1 MAPTRSH
8 NLVIPSQLDRITG
21 VIESIIA
28 DLVTHGYSDKVQF
41 AVRLALEEAISNA
54 IRHGN
59 KGDPSKTVHIEYD
72 VNAIRIQI
80 TICDQGSGFHPDKVP
95 DPTLEE
101 NLTRPCGRGVMLM
114 KAYMDEVTFNPQGNA
129 VTMIRYHDSKLSP

>member
-1 MAPTRSH
+1 MGPTRSH
-8 NLVIPSQLDRITG
+8 NFVIPSQLDRITS
-21 VIESIIA
+21 VIESIA
-28 DLVTHGYSDKVQF
+28 SDMVTHGYGEKVQF

-59 KGDPSKTVHIEYD
+59 KGDPKKTVGIDYD
-72 VNAIRIQI
+72 VDPQRIII
-80 TICDQGSGFHPDKVP
+80 TVCDQGPGFKPDTVP

-114 KAYMDEVTFNPQGNA
+114 KAYMDEVSFNQQAMP
-129 VTMIRYHDSKLSP
+129 SP

>member
-1 MAPTRSH
+1 MGQPHSH
-8 NLVIPSQLDRITG
+8 NIVIPSQLNRITG
-21 VIESIIA
+21 VIEAIIA
-28 DLVTHGYSDKVQF
+28 DMMQHGYTEKAQF

-59 KGDPSKTVHIEYD
+59 RHDPDKTVGIDYQVD
-72 VNAIRIQI
+72 PRKLVI
-80 TICDQGSGFHPDKVP
+80 TICDQGPGFHPEEVP

-114 KAYMDEVTFNPQGNA
+114 KAYMDEVSFNQQGNA
-129 VTMIRYHDSKLSP
+129 VTMIRHRDSKLA